1 MTNDECN
8 EALTPAGQPSPFLSL
23 PYPSP
28 LPPSKYPQNGFDIE
42 PAGKAQ
48 QPKTSSGLV
57 LGLFYASPKCG

>member
-8 EALTPAGQPSPFLSL
+8 EALIPAGQPSPFLPL

-28 LPPSKYPQNGFDIE
+28 LPPSKYPQNGFDNE